1 MRRRPRLIALIA
13 LGVVAFLVVSALLA
27 RALSADGAERSAI
40 TSLVQAQ
47 ARGDVAAAQSKVE
60 RCGSSP
66 GCRARI
72 TSNIASLARP
82 GSVTVLQ
89 LETSTGFSLGSTL
102 GTARVAFRIGG
113 SKAIV
118 QCVRVRRAGNVLS
131 GLRIEL
137 LSVSGPLKGNASCP
151 GRGTGGP

>member
-1 MRRRPRLIALIA
+1 MRRPRLIALIVI
-13 LGVVAFLVVSALLA
+13 GVVAFLVISALLA

-40 TSLVQAQ
+40 TSLVQAE
-47 ARGDVAAAQSKVE
+47 ARGDVAAAQAKVE
-60 RCGSSP
+60 HCNAKP

-72 TSNIASLARP
+72 TSNTATVTRP

-89 LETSTGFSLGSTL
+89 LESSTGFSLGSTL
-102 GTARVAFRIGG
+102 GTARVAFRVGG
-113 SKAIV
+113 SKPIV

-137 LSVSGPLKGNASCP
+137 LSVSAPLKGNASCP
-151 GRGTGGP
+151 GRGSGGP

>member
-1 MRRRPRLIALIA
+1 MRRPRLLALIVT
-13 LGVVAFLVVSALLA
+13 GVVAFLVVSALLA

-40 TSLVQAQ
+40 TSLVQAEG
-47 ARGDVAAAQSKVE
+47 RGDVAAAQARVE
-60 RCGSSP
+60 HCNGSP

-72 TSNIASLARP
+72 TSNTAALTRP
-82 GSVTVLQ
+82 GAVTVLQ
-89 LETSTGFSLGSTL
+89 LEASTGFSLGSTL
-102 GTARVAFRIGG
+102 GTARVAFRIGE

-137 LSVSGPLKGNASCP
+137 LSVSAPLKGNASCP
-151 GRGTGGP
+151 GRASGGP